1 MTSDHVASFVNV
13 VNSHL
18 NKAKWL
24 LQDAATQ
31 SMMESRKS
39 NKNAK
44 MRAADAALENIERSQ
59 RGLLR
64 WLQYIGQLHL
74 IEDFNRITVASNPEM
89 YNTVKETLV
98 QAHAEL
104 ERAIAAGDAFLDDP
118 KTSNREAKGL
128 DQIIDAMD
136 DASEPLEAFL

>member
-1 MTSDHVASFVNV
+1 MTDRIASFVNV
-13 VNSHL
+13 VNGHL
-18 NKAKWL
+18 NNAKWL
-24 LQDAATQ
+24 LQDAATRT
-31 SMMESRKS
+31 MMESNKS

-44 MRAADAALENIERSQ
+44 LRAADVALENIERSQ
-59 RGLLR
+59 RGLQR

-74 IEDFNRITVASNPEM
+74 IEDFNRIMANPEM
-89 YNTVKETLV
+89 RNTVKETLA

-104 ERAIAAGDAFLDDP
+104 GRAIAAGDAFLDDRR
-118 KTSNREAKGL
+118 TSNREAKGL